1 MKNLLARILMGT
13 GLMCA
18 LAAPIARA
26 DEYPSRP
33 IRLVVPYAAGGAG
46 DVIARLVAEHVSK
59 RLGQPIIAD
68 NRPGAA
74 TVLAAS
80 QVARS
85 APDGYTLLFGT
96 LAHSLNATLQ
106 TKLPFDP
113 VNDFEFIGKVGQV
126 SFLLVTKPRLPVN
139 DLRGLVALMQK
150 QPGKLTF
157 GSAGVGSPMHLGGEL
172 LKHLSNTD
180 AVHVPYKGESAALTD
195 LLGGQLDFMLCTT
208 TTCASRVKDGT
219 LKALAVTSPQRSP
232 VAPSIP
238 TTAEAGIP
246 GFQVYTWVF
255 LASPKGTP
263 STVVDRL
270 QRALNEVL
278 ANPQF
283 KQRALAI
290 GFETNPHT
298 SPAALKSM
306 VQSEILKWRPIIK
319 ASGMESN

>member
-1 MKNLLARILMGT
+1 
-13 GLMCA
+13 
-18 LAAPIARA
+18 
-26 DEYPSRP
+26 
-33 IRLVVPYAAGGAG
+33 
-46 DVIARLVAEHVSK
+46 VIARLVAEQVGK

-74 TVLAAS
+74 TVLAAG
-80 QVARS
+80 QVARA
-85 APDGYTLLFGT
+85 APNGYTLLFGT

-113 VNDFEFIGKVGQV
+113 VNDFDFIGKVGQV
-126 SFLLVTKPRLPVN
+126 SFLVVTKPQLPVK
-139 DLRGLVALMQK
+139 DLRELVALLQK

-172 LKHLSNTD
+172 LKHLTKTD
-180 AVHVPYKGESAALTD
+180 AIHVPYKGESAALTD

-208 TTCASRVKDGT
+208 TTCASRLNDGT

-232 VAPSIP
+232 VAPRLP

-246 GFQVYTWVF
+246 GFEIYTWVF

-263 STVVDRL
+263 SAVVDRL

-278 ANPQF
+278 ADPQF

-290 GFETNPHT
+290 GFETDART